1 MGMITG
7 SLKIA
12 YKVALR
18 RKFFTF
24 ISLFAICF
32 TLVVLNVSTA
42 MLDASFGPSAPE
54 TNGART
60 VGIFSARLRGERSTQ
75 SGLAG
80 YGLIDRYA
88 RDLPNVEELSIA
100 SSPSSS
106 FSYPKG
112 ERMKIYARRT
122 DGAYWRILDFRF
134 LEGGPYSDADD
145 RGGNLVAVINR
156 STRNRLFGDGPAVG
170 RTFDLDGRDFRVVGV
185 VDDVP
190 MLRLISFSEAWVPT
204 GSERTDYF
212 KKDLVG
218 GFMGII
224 LARDPSDFPAIRAEF
239 ASRIQHAEIPDPD
252 QFDTIQSSVATLL
265 EFGASEVLDA
275 EDGRGNSTLFLTI
288 LGIAMVLFMLLPTIN
303 LTNINMSRI
312 LERAPEIGVRKA
324 FGASSSTLVGQFV
337 VENVAITLAGSVA
350 AFAISQGVMT
360 ALSSSG
366 LIPYLDLTLNYRI
379 FAYGTLAALVFGL
392 LSGAYPA
399 WRMSRLDPVAALTG
413 GVR

>member
-1 MGMITG
+1 MGMITS

-32 TLVVLNVSTA
+32 TLVVLNVATA
-42 MLDASFGPSAPE
+42 MLDATFGPSSPE

-60 VGIFSARLRGERSTQ
+60 VGIFRARLKGEHSTQ

-80 YGLIDRYA
+80 YGLIDQYA
-88 RDLPNVEELSIA
+88 RDLPNVEEMSIA

-106 FSYPKG
+106 FSYENG
-112 ERMKIYARRT
+112 QRMKIYARRT

-134 LEGGPYSDADD
+134 VEGGPFSDADD

-156 STRNRLFGDGPAVG
+156 STRTRLFGDAPAVG

-185 VDDVP
+185 VEDVP
-190 MLRLISFSEAWVPT
+190 MARLISFSEAWVPT

-224 LARDPSDFPAIRAEF
+224 LARDAADVPAIRAEF
-239 ASRIQHAEIPDPD
+239 ESRIRSAELPEPD
-252 QFDTIQSSVATLL
+252 QYDTIQASVATLL
-265 EFGASEVLDA
+265 EFGAAMALDS
-275 EDGRGNSTLFLTI
+275 EDGRGNSTLFITV
-288 LGIAMVLFMLLPTIN
+288 LGVVMVLFMLLPTIN

-350 AFAISQGVMT
+350 AFAVSQGVMM

-366 LIPYLDLTLNYRI
+366 IMPYLDLSLNYRV

-399 WRMSRLDPVAALTG
+399 WRMSRLDPVAALKG